1 MSAPPYMPF
10 YVGDY
15 LADTTHLTT
24 TEHGAYLLLLATMWR
39 AGGSLPADDAKLARF
54 ARLTPAQW
62 ARIKGTILTFFSMED
77 GQITQGRLSR
87 EMERHSKAVKQRR
100 DSGSLGGIAK
110 ALKNNVVPLAGAT
123 FSPKQPEPEPEPER
137 IVGVVARERE
147 EDWPQGDPAK
157 ALVAVV
163 SSPWLDP
170 MKTPGLVLSAGR
182 VSAWRREGA
191 SWTEDVV
198 PVVTANCLKRRSPV
212 GSWQFF
218 DAAIAQSIANNRAK
232 LTIPEAREAGSSAN
246 IMDRMAADRAEAKRL
261 AWARLDAEEAKA
273 SNGKP

>member
-1 MSAPPYMPF
+1 MPF

-24 TEHGAYLLLLATMWR
+24 LEHGAYLLLLATMWR
-39 AGGSLPADDAKLARF
+39 AGGILPADDAKLARF

-62 ARIKGTILTFFSMED
+62 ARIKGTILSFFSMED
-77 GQITQGRLSR
+77 GQITQGRLAR

-100 DSGSLGGIAK
+100 DAGSLGGK
-110 ALKNNVVPLAGAT
+110 SKSRNNNENAVADAIVLL
-123 FSPKQPEPEPEPER
+123 KQPEPEPEPER
-137 IVGVVARERE
+137 IVGVVARESAS
-147 EDWPQGDPAK
+147 DWPEGDPAK
-157 ALVAVV
+157 ALVSEV

-170 MKTPGLVLSAGR
+170 QKTPGLVLTAAR

-191 SWTEDVV
+191 SWRDDVV
-198 PVVTANCLKRRSPV
+198 PVVTANCQKRRSAV

-218 DAAIAQSIANNRAK
+218 DAAIAQSIANNRAR
-232 LTIPEAREAGSSAN
+232 LEIPEAREAGSSAN

-261 AWARLDAEEAKA
+261 AWARLDEEEARTA
-273 SNGKP
+273 NGKP

>member
-24 TEHGAYLLLLATMWR
+24 LEHGAYLLLLATMWR
-39 AGGSLPADDAKLARF
+39 AGGSLPDDDAKLARF

-62 ARIKGTILTFFSMED
+62 ARIKATIRAFFNATD
-77 GQITQGRLSR
+77 GEITQGRLTR
-87 EMERHSKAVKQRR
+87 EMDRHVKAVKQRR

-110 ALKNNVVPLAGAT
+110 ALKNNIVPIAGAT

-147 EDWPQGDPAK
+147 EDWPEGDPAK
-157 ALVAVV
+157 ALLSVV

-232 LTIPEAREAGSSAN
+232 LKIPEAREAGSSVN

-273 SNGKP
+273 ANGKP

>member
-24 TEHGAYLLLLATMWR
+24 IEHGAYLLLLATMWR

-62 ARIKGTILTFFSMED
+62 DRIKGSILSFFDMED
-77 GQITQGRLSR
+77 GEITQGRLTR
-87 EMERHSKAVKQRR
+87 EMDRHSKAVKQRR
-100 DSGSLGGIAK
+100 DSGSLGGRAK

-123 FSPKQPEPEPEPER
+123 FSPKQPEPEPEPKK
-137 IVGVVARERE
+137 IDDVERE
-147 EDWPQGDPAK
+147 GANDWPDGNPADV
-157 ALVAVV
+157 LVNEIA
-163 SSPWLDP
+163 SPWLDP
-170 MKTPGLVLSAGR
+170 QKTPGLVQTAGR

-191 SWTEDVV
+191 SWRNDVI
-198 PVVTANCLKRRSPV
+198 PVVTAVCQRRRGPV

-218 DAAIAQSIANNRAK
+218 DAAISQSIANNRAG
-232 LTIPEAREAGSSAN
+232 LTIPEARAGPESLT
-246 IMDRMAADRAEAKRL
+246 DRMEAERVEARRL
-261 AWARLDAEEAKA
+261 AFARMDAQH
-273 SNGKP
+273 G